1 MPLINNNQ
9 QIIFTRSRRYNKYL
23 ILLVNGK
30 INFIFDRYTVLPCFI
45 TSPEKLQNKKKMESC
60 LSVERELDKV
70 LTKFTGLHDHS
81 TNTIEDFISSIE
93 NIRRELAE
101 GSYSSKNLTFIFPA
115 KSQNS
120 INVTVV

>member
-1 MPLINNNQ
+1 M
-9 QIIFTRSRRYNKYL
+9 
-23 ILLVNGK
+23 
-30 INFIFDRYTVLPCFI
+30 LPGFI

-101 GSYSSKNLTFIFPA
+101 GSYSSKNLTFIFLA

-120 INVTVV
+120 INVIEKMTTKCKTHTQSLTMFFFRAYVTWDKQQVK